1 MNMSI
6 PYERTGRTRQKA
18 RTRRALVEAARELL
32 AQGVT
37 PTVEQAADAAGVS
50 RTTAYRYFPNQRALV
65 VATFPQIAVSSLLP
79 EHAPQDPEAR
89 LAAAAKALGRLVV
102 EHEPELRAQLRLSL
116 EPDGNGDDGGAH
128 RNLPFRTGQSIVWV
142 EEALAPL
149 HGKLPEPRFRRLVLA
164 IRTAVGIEALVWL
177 TDIAGLSRDEAV
189 ELMCWSAQAL
199 LRIALE
205 EHATEHMTAPTERGG
220 GEVTARSAT
229 TTFDER
235 RRI

>member
-1 MNMSI
+1 MSI

-32 AQGVT
+32 VQGVT

-50 RTTAYRYFPNQRALV
+50 RTTAYRYFPNQ
-65 VATFPQIAVSSLLP
+65 
-79 EHAPQDPEAR
+79 HAPPQDPEAR
-89 LAAAAKALGRLVV
+89 LAAAAQALGHLVV

-116 EPDGNGDDGGAH
+116 EPDGSGGDRGAH
-128 RNLPFRTGQSIVWV
+128 RDLPFRTGQSIVWI

-149 HGKLPEPRFRRLVLA
+149 RGKLPEPQFRRLVLA

-177 TDIAGLSRDEAV
+177 ADIAGLSRDEAV

-199 LRIALE
+199 LRPALE
-205 EHATEHMTAPTERGG
+205 EHATEHTTASTERGG

-235 RRI
+235 ERI